1 MTLCI
6 VLEWLLLLPH
16 SHAAEGSRELPW
28 YLICCYE
35 NSEFH
40 CSKNSFFPNS
50 YQNPIV
56 VLLLV
61 DLFDGFAIIMIF
73 PALLSWICLIYTVSG
88 IQKGKSS
95 PSQAEV
101 LLNEGVW
108 RSIFFK
114 WNCDGKSKIF
124 LSLSFLCM
132 AKTNIGFIFSHTVML
147 LPHKLFHCR
156 FF

>member
-40 CSKNSFFPNS
+40 CSKNSFFPSS

-61 DLFDGFAIIMIF
+61 DLFDGFVIIMIF

-88 IQKGKSS
+88 IQKGEKQPISGRSS
-95 PSQAEV
+95 SK
-101 LLNEGVW
+101 W
-108 RSIFFK
+108 RSLKKYFFQMEL
-114 WNCDGKSKIF
+114 WWEEQNFPCF
-124 LSLSFLCM
+124 
-132 AKTNIGFIFSHTVML
+132 
-147 LPHKLFHCR
+147 KLFVYGQNKYRVHFQPHCHAVTTQAIPL
-156 FF
+156 